1 MNFFGMKMW
10 YIIKRILY
18 KDGKHKYFIVAKCKK
33 KYKSVEKVLWRP
45 PAICDCVRLSEIIR
59 WHERIEYELK
69 KLNNKWMTE
78 KRFIKTMRRLI
89 RENYKREKKRRESY
103 RRLKEFVERKFERVT
118 TSRAKKTKE
127 YPIVIIRDPDHMPR
141 FIFDKALREIRA
153 RDPDRPAVY
162 LFKRSLAITYY
173 KYNDRVSIFISYNE
187 NENKFEKMIEIA
199 RMLKKEIIETT
210 LKAVEREKEFEE
222 PETHLYEMLEKAENI
237 LRQLL
242 AMNEMFSDEKM

>member
-1 MNFFGMKMW
+1 MW
-10 YIIKRILY
+10 YIIKKILY
-18 KDGKHKYFIVAKCKK
+18 IDGKHEYFIVAKCKR
-33 KYKSVEKVLWRP
+33 KYKSVVRILWRP

-103 RRLKEFVERKFERVT
+103 RRLKEFVERKFERAT
-118 TSRAKKTKE
+118 TPRAKKE
-127 YPIVIIRDPDHMPR
+127 YPIVIIRNSSRKPR
-141 FIFDKALREIRA
+141 FIFDKALREIRV
-153 RDPDRPAVY
+153 RGNKKTIIY
-162 LFKRSLAITYY
+162 LFKRSLAITNSDH
-173 KYNDRVSIFISYNE
+173 KYISIFISYNE

-199 RMLKKEIIETT
+199 KLLEREFIETV
-210 LKAVEREKEFEE
+210 LKVVELERKFEE
-222 PETHLYEMLEKAENI
+222 PETHLYKMLEKAENI

>member
-1 MNFFGMKMW
+1 MW

-18 KDGKHKYFIVAKCKK
+18 IDGKHKYFIVAKCKK

-69 KLNNKWMTE
+69 NLNNKWMTE
-78 KRFIKTMRRLI
+78 KKFIKTMRRLI

-103 RRLKEFVERKFERVT
+103 KRLKEFVERKFERVIT
-118 TSRAKKTKE
+118 PRAKKE
-127 YPIVIIRDPDHMPR
+127 YPIVITRDPSYKPS
-141 FIFDKALREIRA
+141 FIFDKALRVIIV
-153 RDPDRPAVY
+153 RDYDRPAVY

-173 KYNDRVSIFISYNE
+173 KYNNRVSVFISYNE

-199 RMLKKEIIETT
+199 RMLKKEIIETI
-210 LKAVEREKEFEE
+210 LKAVEQQKEFEE
-222 PETHLYEMLEKAENI
+222 PDTYLYEMLEKAENI
-237 LRQLL
+237 LKQLL

>member
-1 MNFFGMKMW
+1 MW

-18 KDGKHKYFIVAKCKK
+18 INGKHEYFIVAKCKR
-33 KYKSVEKVLWRP
+33 KYKSVERILWRP

-59 WHERIEYELK
+59 WHERIEHELK
-69 KLNNKWMTE
+69 ELNNKWMTE

-103 RRLKEFVERKFERVT
+103 RRLKEFVERKFERVIT
-118 TSRAKKTKE
+118 PRAKKE
-127 YPIVIIRDPDHMPR
+127 YPIVIIRDPNHMPR
-141 FIFDKALREIRA
+141 FVFDKALRVIIV
-153 RDPDRPAVY
+153 RDHDRPAVY

-199 RMLKKEIIETT
+199 RMMKKEIIETV
-210 LKAVEREKEFEE
+210 LKVVERERKLEE
-222 PETHLYEMLEKAENI
+222 PETHLYKMLEKAENI

-242 AMNEMFSDEKM
+242 AMNEMFSDEKL